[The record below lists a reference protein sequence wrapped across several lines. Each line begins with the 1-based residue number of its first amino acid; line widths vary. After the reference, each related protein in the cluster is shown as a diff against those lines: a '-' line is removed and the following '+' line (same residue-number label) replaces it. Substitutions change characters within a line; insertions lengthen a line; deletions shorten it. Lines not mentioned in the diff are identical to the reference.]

1 MTIYRTVTATADE
14 KETAKSDIEWARQR
28 GLSFN
33 GLYYA
38 EELAGPHGAN
48 YYLFVPE
55 GTDKEVIDKAADE
68 CWAALD
74 VVTLTAVIIP
84 GTWIDEIYAKATPD
98 DDIMAKVMS
107 MGVTSDN
114 LLTWPG
120 GQSLRLDATT
130 RNMLKQVFAAVNE
143 DTQAKIRKAANISP
157 EKFLSVVDV
166 AWKCVV

>member
-1 MTIYRTVTATADE
+1 MAIYRTVTAAADE
-14 KETAKSDIEWARQR
+14 KETAQSDIEWARQH

-48 YYLFVPE
+48 CHLFVPK

-74 VVTLTAVIIP
+74 VGALTAVIIP
-84 GTWIDEIYAKATPD
+84 AAWIDELYAKATPD

-107 MGVTSDN
+107 MGVTTDN

-120 GQSLRLDATT
+120 GHSLRLDPTT
-130 RNMLKQVFAAVNE
+130 GNMLKKVFSAVNE
-143 DTQAKIRKAANISP
+143 DTQAKIRKVANSSP
-157 EKFLSVVDV
+157 EKFMQVIDV
-166 AWKCVV
+166 AWGCAK